1 MLVDLELRPKVSC
14 KHMLI
19 GEGNTDRR
27 ESNRGAGSGSGDEIE
42 LMERDVKKSISNGIL
57 TIEFSDHIQQILFK
71 EMKTTTPGLSRFMC
85 KRSILEAVGGLVG
98 KVAKLN
104 FNTDSKTRGGFA
116 RMTVFVD
123 LDM

>member
-27 ESNRGAGSGSGDEIE
+27 EANRGAGSGSGDEIE

-57 TIEFSDHIQQILFK
+57 TIEFSNHIQQILFK
-71 EMKTTTPGLSRFMC
+71 EMKTTIVLKLPGQNIGYAALHNRTSSLWRLSKPFHF
-85 KRSILEAVGGLVG
+85 VGV
-98 KVAKLN
+98 
-104 FNTDSKTRGGFA
+104 
-116 RMTVFVD
+116 
-123 LDM
+123 